1 MQILR
6 KKKKEKGKE
15 NCFHYLDGLKD
26 AGTDERDHE
35 VNVMDEVEG
44 LVDDG
49 VGDVGQ
55 VIGQVKHHAKH
66 YKIQDREVTTP

>member
-1 MQILR
+1 M
-6 KKKKEKGKE
+6 
-15 NCFHYLDGLKD
+15 KD